1 MCCLEAVG
9 VVKSSILNSALLPI
23 VLLQNHFFHLL
34 QQFLLAENSSSGST
48 QISLTTPTTSQ
59 SHISNACGIPLLPL
73 PFLDSQRTRVT
84 FATAPSPESLNRP
97 LNL

>member
-1 MCCLEAVG
+1 MCCLDAVG
-9 VVKSSILNSALLPI
+9 VVENNILNSALLPI
-23 VLLQNHFFHLL
+23 

-73 PFLDSQRTRVT
+73 PFLDSQRMRVT